1 MISVHDY
8 TEFMEASVQSIFFMQ
23 IGLEFSVIYRNRH
36 SLIELV
42 NEMKCK
48 FSTVDEKIVKECTR
62 KENVYY
68 WTFTGL
74 VTIGTHHT
82 GMPIGPKVAAP
93 PLGSAVS
100 TSLLEPIFFVCEERI
115 AKTAK
120 LYRYKYPRRIIPANI
135 YIPLPWPIDLSEQP
149 FYIFYMITLFYVVIY
164 SVLLSSFIFTLMWTF
179 AIHIRGQ
186 YDILL
191 KYISQIKTHGKG
203 GRNRKYYI
211 NIVTGDY
218 FMRLPTMNGTQIAFC
233 SSNWDDVRFKK
244 EPGALDEVKE
254 EVIGTINESV
264 EHLESKQRKWYT
276 RQAFYKMYHKHIAEC
291 KRDGLNLNAHN
302 EPPDVKYN
310 EFYEVFFLRQI
321 IQYHQFLLDFRRKIQ
336 NFLQPSAISTCF
348 MFISLMA
355 IDLQLTFTSE
365 YKVGA
370 ILALVALTILL
381 ASLVKFSD
389 AIERANAK
397 VQYKLF
403 FETAWYEKSSRFKAL
418 IRVAIM
424 RCNRSEHFTFHSGF
438 MAYDRP
444 LLLSL
449 FSKTYKFCNW
459 LFYIENKK
467 KRMMG

>member
-1 MISVHDY
+1 
-8 TEFMEASVQSIFFMQ
+8 MQ
-23 IGLEFSVIYRNRH
+23 IGLEFYVIYRNRYN
-36 SLIELV
+36 LIELV

-62 KENVYY
+62 KENVFY

-74 VTIGTHHT
+74 VTI
-82 GMPIGPKVAAP
+82 AA
-93 PLGSAVS
+93 S
-100 TSLLEPIFFVCEERI
+100 TSLLEPVFFVCEERI
-115 AKTAK
+115 ARKAK
-120 LYRYKYPRRIIPANI
+120 LYRYKYPQRNVPANI
-135 YIPLPWPIDLSEQP
+135 YIPLSWPIDLSEQP
-149 FYIFYMITLFYVVIY
+149 FYFFYMITLFYVVIY
-164 SVLLSSFIFTLMWTF
+164 SVLLSSFSFTLMWTF
-179 AIHIRGQ
+179 AIHIKGQ

-233 SSNWDDVRFKK
+233 SSNWDDVRFKQ
-244 EPGALDEVKE
+244 ERGVLDEVKE
-254 EVIGTINESV
+254 EVIGQINESV
-264 EHLESKQRKWYT
+264 EHLESKQVKWHTRK
-276 RQAFYKMYHKHIAEC
+276 AFYKMYQKHMAEY
-291 KRDGLNLNAHN
+291 KRDGFNTNAQN

-348 MFISLMA
+348 MFISLVA

-370 ILALVALTILL
+370 ILALVALIIYL

-459 LFYIENKK
+459 LFYVEHKK